1 MRAIK
6 ILLISS
12 LLFSANLFAQDAET
26 APAPTNLDKLLE
38 LVKEGRTQEQSEN
51 DKREAEFKASR
62 DKQNEIL
69 KAEQRELA
77 RQERIADQL
86 EEEFR
91 KNQEKLRVAEE
102 AYLKQLG
109 SLNELFG
116 HMQSISTDS
125 RVTFESSLTAAEFG
139 KDREDFLKNL
149 TQKMGESTE
158 LPTIEEIER
167 V

>member
-12 LLFSANLFAQDAET
+12 LLFSANLFAQEAET

-91 KNQEKLRVAEE
+91 KNQE
-102 AYLKQLG
+102 
-109 SLNELFG
+109 N
-116 HMQSISTDS
+116 
-125 RVTFESSLTAAEFG
+125 
-139 KDREDFLKNL
+139 
-149 TQKMGESTE
+149 
-158 LPTIEEIER
+158 
-167 V
+167 

>member
-12 LLFSANLFAQDAET
+12 LLFSANLFAQEAET

-38 LVKEGRTQEQSEN
+38 LVKEGRTKEQSYN
-51 DKREAEFKASR
+51 DNREAEFKASR

-91 KNQEKLRVAEE
+91 KNPDDTHRVFYVGVTRAKENL
-102 AYLKQLG
+102 YLVEPQDLAKSYDL
-109 SLNELFG
+109 
-116 HMQSISTDS
+116 I
-125 RVTFESSLTAAEFG
+125 
-139 KDREDFLKNL
+139 
-149 TQKMGESTE
+149 
-158 LPTIEEIER
+158 
-167 V
+167 

>member
-1 MRAIK
+1 MRVIK
-6 ILLISS
+6 ALLISS
-12 LLFSANLFAQDAET
+12 LLFSVNLFAQEAET

-149 TQKMGESTE
+149 TQKNGRIYRASNY
-158 LPTIEEIER
+158 R
-167 V
+167 RN

>member
-12 LLFSANLFAQDAET
+12 LLFSVNLFAQEAET

-69 KAEQRELA
+69 
-77 RQERIADQL
+77 
-86 EEEFR
+86 
-91 KNQEKLRVAEE
+91 
-102 AYLKQLG
+102 
-109 SLNELFG
+109 
-116 HMQSISTDS
+116 
-125 RVTFESSLTAAEFG
+125 
-139 KDREDFLKNL
+139 
-149 TQKMGESTE
+149 
-158 LPTIEEIER
+158 
-167 V
+167 

>member
-12 LLFSANLFAQDAET
+12 LLFSANLFAQEAET

-77 RQERIADQL
+77 RQERIQ
-86 EEEFR
+86 
-91 KNQEKLRVAEE
+91 RV
-102 AYLKQLG
+102 
-109 SLNELFG
+109 
-116 HMQSISTDS
+116 
-125 RVTFESSLTAAEFG
+125 G
-139 KDREDFLKNL
+139 KDFNYIPLLGDR
-149 TQKMGESTE
+149 
-158 LPTIEEIER
+158 LPPLDYR
-167 V
+167 N

>member
-12 LLFSANLFAQDAET
+12 LLFSANLLAQEAET

-116 HMQSISTDS
+116 HMQSIVPIQELLLSHLLLLL
-125 RVTFESSLTAAEFG
+125 SLVKIG
-139 KDREDFLKNL
+139 KTSLKTSL
-149 TQKMGESTE
+149 KKWVSLLSFQ
-158 LPTIEEIER
+158 L
-167 V
+167 

>member
-12 LLFSANLFAQDAET
+12 LLFSANLFAQEAET

-77 RQERIADQL
+77 RQERICLLYTSPSPRDATL
-86 EEEFR
+86 
-91 KNQEKLRVAEE
+91 
-102 AYLKQLG
+102 
-109 SLNELFG
+109 
-116 HMQSISTDS
+116 S
-125 RVTFESSLTAAEFG
+125 RMPSSA
-139 KDREDFLKNL
+139 
-149 TQKMGESTE
+149 
-158 LPTIEEIER
+158 
-167 V
+167 